1 MKRRTLLAG
10 CGAGLASALA
20 GCAGAIRRLEFA
32 DVSHRET
39 GDDGETRGE
48 VVVEMDLYATTNVEG
63 RLADFHDVSVA
74 GFTCDA
80 RQVGQTEV
88 GIVPGSATQNDPVRA
103 RMVCETV
110 PDGITLDAERGPC
123 ERGVVSYGWAVYT
136 GEEWTLNGFERKCDE
151 LLPPERI
158 CTAIGK
164 ERPPGPVQ
172 SVWNE
177 TDGNETV
184 ANGTDTNGTDA
195 SGGGSGDT
203 SGG

>member
-32 DVSHRET
+32 DVSHRARDDERDDET
-39 GDDGETRGE
+39 

-74 GFTCDA
+74 AFTCDA

-88 GIVPGSATQNDPVRA
+88 GTVPGSTTLDDPVRA
-103 RMVCETV
+103 EMVCETV

-136 GEEWTLNGFERKCDE
+136 GEEWTLNGFKRKCDE
-151 LLPPERI
+151 LLPPRRI
-158 CTAIGK
+158 CRAIGK
-164 ERPPGPVQ
+164 ERPPGPVRA
-172 SVWNE
+172 VWNE
-177 TDGNETV
+177 TDGNGTDGNATV
-184 ANGTDTNGTDA
+184 ANGTGAT
-195 SGGGSGDT
+195 GGIPGDT
-203 SGG
+203 TGG